1 MVKTLVLVRHGAPE
15 AASESGADLDRRLTP
30 SGARSLQAAMPRVMS
45 LLGDDAEAEV
55 WSSPAV
61 RALET
66 AEIVADAL
74 GVEDIEVR
82 QSLYAQSLPA
92 FFAELEAAQASC
104 VVAVGHAPFVDQA
117 AARLLGSCPSFG
129 KGAAAAISLPE
140 GPGGHGTLRWF
151 VAGPETTS
159 WEELAV
165 VEREVASAASD
176 LLSRAVAFLD
186 RPEDP
191 ERLLAFRVEIRRV
204 RSLLQFIEPWQTKKQ
219 NRRSEHVL
227 KELQVA
233 SARLRALDILSQ
245 SAADLV
251 ESGELGTNSLLPTA
265 CAKERS
271 LECASLLALMRKS
284 HAKKALAK
292 LADDLAHLTWRSK
305 VVARGLAPE
314 DFQAHFDAEFA
325 KLDEDLFGMDL
336 RDGDAVYS
344 ARRDAKEMHYVAERL
359 GAVLGEERAQT
370 SAYMDEIQR
379 ELGALSDA
387 WSNRRLAEEYAKSPR
402 FRGVRADLGVVARD
416 QAELVSALTSGIQRM
431 EAGERGE
438 SESARDAAAPSEA
451 SPLADDVRDAEGA
464 PAPAAG
470 HDEEE

>member
-15 AASESGADLDRRLTP
+15 ATSESGADLDRRLTS
-30 SGARSLQAAMPRVMS
+30 SGVRSLQVAMPRVMA
-45 LLGDDAEAEV
+45 LLGDDVEAAV

-66 AEIVADAL
+66 ADVVADSL

-82 QSLYAQSLPA
+82 QSLYAQDLSA
-92 FFAELEAAQASC
+92 FFAELAAAQVPC
-104 VVAVGHAPFVDQA
+104 VVAVGHAPFVDQV

-129 KGAAAAISLPE
+129 KGAAAAIALPE
-140 GPGGHGTLRWF
+140 GTDGRGTLRWF
-151 VAGPETTS
+151 VSGPETTS

-165 VEREVASAASD
+165 VEREVASVVSD
-176 LLSRAVAFLD
+176 LLSRATAFLD

-191 ERLLAFRVEIRRV
+191 ERLLSFRVEIRRA

-271 LECASLLALMRKS
+271 LECASLLALMRKR

-292 LADDLAHLTWRSK
+292 LADDLGHLTWRSK
-305 VVARGLAPE
+305 VIARGLAPE

-359 GAVLGEERAQT
+359 GAVLGPDRAVM
-370 SAYMDEIQR
+370 SEYMDEIQR

-438 SESARDAAAPSEA
+438 GVSSAAPSEVA
-451 SPLADDVRDAEGA
+451 PLADDADDAA
-464 PAPAAG
+464 DAAAPAAG